1 MVKCCLDLIQ
11 YAIMVITFVFVMKS
25 VDHKLRLN
33 HAKLGKQE
41 LPHALTCPTRT
52 EITFVP
58 EIVPY

>member
-41 LPHALTCPTRT
+41 LPHA